1 MGANPVEFS
10 SQVVAARA
18 LAEAGGRHDFNELTR
33 LFNRE
38 INHRTRDGGAP
49 ECLFLDVEESG
60 HGIWATRTLGR
71 KTESISR
78 YGCRC
83 FDAATCSLPPA
94 AASCS
99 ATPLASH
106 TLLTLLTPCQSFSH
120 SAGQYD
126 LVISCHSLSFLPQP
140 RAVCFLKGLR
150 TSVRSGGMLFI
161 SALGRYSALAD
172 AYPSGDLP
180 LASRFYPLA
189 ASRGLALPEGTQVC
203 LYSERDLCNTL
214 FDAGWSVIR
223 SSTSTENNVLAT
235 AMRP

>member
-1 MGANPVEFS
+1 MGANPVDFS
-10 SQVVAARA
+10 SQVLAARA

-33 LFNRE
+33 LFHRE
-38 INHRTRDGGAP
+38 ISHRTRDGRTP

-60 HGIWATRTLGR
+60 QSIWGTRTLGE

-83 FDAATCSLPPA
+83 FEGK
-94 AASCS
+94 SCS
-99 ATPLASH
+99 VASPVSSMSPIS
-106 TLLTLLTPCQSFSH
+106 LSPCHSFKH

-126 LVISCHSLSFLPQP
+126 LVISCHSISFLPQP

-172 AYPSGDLP
+172 AYPGGNLP
-180 LASRFYPLA
+180 LNERFYPLA
-189 ASRGLALPEGTQVC
+189 PSRGLALPEGTNVC

-235 AMRP
+235 AMCP